1 MLHGYL
7 SSFFFLFFLQSTI
20 IYLSTFH
27 QAAVIYIYLKIVCA
41 FFPPIHSMKEMFN
54 LVHVV
59 VMYLLLLFLHQISY
73 LAVTKLVI
81 YLFKACFFFISLIL
95 FVDIFKFK
103 LSWHHLS
110 FVLAIVTVQ
119 HFKQPDFTVES
130 DVLNCQHIKS
140 EYTLNVHPSV
150 IKPFSLRWMSK
161 NDYIIYFSHPIVPP
175 NCCTS
180 TQVQLW
186 GVGKRGLV
194 L

>member
-1 MLHGYL
+1 MKREYFSFFHKTSDWLNPKMLIWKLCSARMRKPLLDHICMCHCVAWL
-7 SSFFFLFFLQSTI
+7 FIFFFLSFFFLQSTI
-20 IYLSTFH
+20 IYLSTFL

-119 HFKQPDFTVES
+119 HFKQPDFTV
-130 DVLNCQHIKS
+130 
-140 EYTLNVHPSV
+140 
-150 IKPFSLRWMSK
+150 
-161 NDYIIYFSHPIVPP
+161 
-175 NCCTS
+175 
-180 TQVQLW
+180 
-186 GVGKRGLV
+186 
-194 L
+194 